1 MPTTYKSALGPSLV
15 TEMSLQDF
23 PTNSRPSRPHGGRF
37 QKRVLICGFFTRRGL
52 MRGSSVDASTV
63 ESERRLL
70 RSPNVT
76 ATVWVLKSRISSRS
90 IATTARRRSRS
101 NSSSKC
107 CTRRR
112 SSPRP
117 MSGGSCK
124 NWGSRWRFPRRTCS
138 SGQSRSNGR
147 HRNHRPAFSGEGR
160 GISSGIRGDWRN
172 EHVFSGPKN
181 QILLPQAPVVQIKTP
196 ERMVRPSVRQPPVT
210 GRGRNPRRCP
220 NHRVESPSASYFPW
234 HPNPGIKDGR
244 TPSDRL

>member
-1 MPTTYKSALGPSLV
+1 MIRRPPRSTLFPYTTL
-15 TEMSLQDF
+15 F
-23 PTNSRPSRPHGGRF
+23 R
-37 QKRVLICGFFTRRGL
+37 
-52 MRGSSVDASTV
+52 SSM
-63 ESERRLL
+63 SERRLL

-90 IATTARRRSRS
+90 IAATARRRSHS
-101 NSSSKC
+101 SSSSKC

-138 SGQSRSNGR
+138 SGQSRSSGR
-147 HRNHRPAFSGEGR
+147 RRNHRPAFSGEGR

-181 QILLPQAPVVQIKTP
+181 QILLPQAPVVRIKTP
-196 ERMVRPSVRQPPVT
+196 ERMVRPSVQI
-210 GRGRNPRRCP
+210 GRA
-220 NHRVESPSASYFPW
+220 HV
-234 HPNPGIKDGR
+234 
-244 TPSDRL
+244 